1 MNGWRGTPDA
11 REEALNK
18 KDDYLLSAF
27 GKAASAALGVVS
39 SAFYIRYLGLSL
51 KGEYSYINEVASI
64 LAIVFSLGLHQS
76 YPRQTR
82 LGEKGLPGRY
92 GRIYLCQFA
101 LLMGFAGALSAL
113 AESRGG
119 EGLWMILL
127 QVPFLV
133 LMTQTDCMAMVENIR
148 GYVLTDLCF
157 KVCLTGLY
165 FALWRF
171 APVDLKYLILP
182 VQGLRLVKSLVL
194 TALSGARPPRQSLRE
209 DRALFRQALSFG
221 FLPMLSTLLVT
232 FNYTL
237 DILFLKSMGTAE
249 ELSLYTLAALIIN
262 YVWMIPDAFKEV
274 LYSRVA
280 RGESETEVRISIRG
294 SVALVLLCGGAFALA
309 GRPVL
314 AWVFGAEFLPAW
326 NLVLILFIG
335 AVSMIYYKMLGVV
348 LITEGRTGVYFG
360 ILLSSVLLNAVSNLL
375 MIPRFGMIGA
385 AWSSVLSYTL
395 CGALFLCCYCRIKK
409 RSVRAYLWP
418 DAEER
423 AWIRKAL
430 GRGKD

>member
-1 MNGWRGTPDA
+1 MRNRA
-11 REEALNK
+11 
-18 KDDYLLSAF
+18 DYLLSAA
-27 GKAASAALGVVS
+27 GKAASAVLGVVS

-76 YPRQTR
+76 YLRQTR
-82 LGEKGLPGRY
+82 LGTSGLPGRY
-92 GRIYLCQFA
+92 GRIYLCVFFVLLA
-101 LLMGFAGALSAL
+101 LCGALSAL
-113 AESRGG
+113 AEGLGG
-119 EGLWMILL
+119 KGTWMILM

-133 LMTQTDCMAMVENIR
+133 LMTQTDSMAMVENIR
-148 GYVLTDLCF
+148 GYVGVDLVF

-171 APVDLKYLILP
+171 APVDLRYLVLP
-182 VQGLRLVKSLVL
+182 VQLFRLVKSA
-194 TALSGARPPRQSLRE
+194 ALMKVSNVRLPRENLRE
-209 DRALFRQALSFG
+209 DRDLLRQAVSFG

-237 DILFLKSMGTAE
+237 DILFLKRLGTPE

-280 RGESETEVRISIRG
+280 RGDSEMEVRISIRG
-294 SVALVLLCGGAFALA
+294 SVALVLLCWGGFALL
-309 GRPVL
+309 GRPVIR
-314 AWVFGAEFLPAW
+314 WIFGAEFLPAW
-326 NLVLILFIG
+326 RVVLILFIG

-348 LITEGRTGVYFG
+348 LVTEGRTGVYFA
-360 ILLSSVLLNAVSNLL
+360 ILLASVLLNAVSNLYW
-375 MIPRFGMIGA
+375 IPRRGMIGA

-395 CGALFLCCYCRIKK
+395 CGVLFLWAYCRLKNK
-409 RSVRAYLWP
+409 SPWMYLWP
-418 DAEER
+418 APDER
-423 AWIRKAL
+423 AWIRAAL
-430 GRGKD
+430 RKGGR